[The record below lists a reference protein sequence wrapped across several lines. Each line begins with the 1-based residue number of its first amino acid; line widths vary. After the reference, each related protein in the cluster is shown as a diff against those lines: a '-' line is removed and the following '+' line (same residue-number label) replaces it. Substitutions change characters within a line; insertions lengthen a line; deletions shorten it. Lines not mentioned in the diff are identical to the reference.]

1 MTRPLHLLLTIES
14 RNCLV
19 CNGTV
24 QILGKCISFGQAG
37 SGVFHQIECL
47 QLSKTCQQFL
57 EKCSV
62 TLDSELKFEPYLDLF
77 IVEIVGE
84 PGNKQLVRTVRH
96 YGGYHAGDAAECG
109 AFR

>member
-1 MTRPLHLLLTIES
+1 MI
-14 RNCLV
+14 
-19 CNGTV
+19 
-24 QILGKCISFGQAG
+24 
-37 SGVFHQIECL
+37 
-47 QLSKTCQQFL
+47 
-57 EKCSV
+57 
-62 TLDSELKFEPYLDLF
+62 LDSELKFEPYLDLF